1 MQAITLWRNNLDVSF
16 INWTIRPLAEY
27 KNRNTSNLYLNRMEP
42 NHIVMIFYIHLNMNC
57 PNMKMPKIPSILT
70 FIWIPFLIRKLNT
83 TKKKYWLI
91 NNVTSQFFKYCISIN
106 SHRCKLFLYKIFIQ
120 LSINLMIF
128 HSNVFNSLLKML
140 SSGKASPVLLLY
152 SSSSWFLNLVFIES
166 NFKSFIE
173 SHLWI
178 ILRNTRQIKL

>member
-1 MQAITLWRNNLDVSF
+1 MLAITLWRNNLDVSF

-42 NHIVMIFYIHLNMNC
+42 NHIVMIFYIHVNMNC
-57 PNMKMPKIPSILT
+57 PNMKMPEIPSILT
-70 FIWIPFLIRKLNT
+70 FIWIPFLIKKLNT
-83 TKKKYWLI
+83 TKKKYCLI

-128 HSNVFNSLLKML
+128 HSNVQIQFFTQNVEFGQGLTCTFALFKL
-140 SSGKASPVLLLY
+140 E
-152 SSSSWFLNLVFIES
+152 LVFKPCLYRVK
-166 NFKSFIE
+166 FFIK